1 MSSITQASQNEFP
14 PVTNNPEESV
24 QELAQVK
31 NQVMNE
37 IGKRI
42 IGQQTVM
49 EQILTAFFA
58 GGHCLLEGVP
68 GLAKTLMISTLSET
82 LSLAFK
88 RVQFTPDLMP
98 SDVTGTNILDEDPET
113 GRRKFTF
120 NEGPIFTNVLL
131 ADEINRTPPKT
142 QAALLEAMAEG
153 KVTASGKTYDL
164 PEPFLVLA
172 TQNPLEQEGTYMLPE
187 AQMDRF
193 IFLVLVD
200 YPSQEEEDDILRATT
215 SNLRH
220 ELSSILTAEDI
231 LNYQRLVRDVPI
243 SDHVISYASRLTRAT
258 RPKTEDAPDFIKN
271 WLRVGCGPRAGQAL
285 ILAAKAHAVLNGRF
299 NVSIDDVRRNAHPV
313 MRHRITLNFAA
324 VSEGMD
330 ADAVITRL
338 IEELPESA
346 G

>member
-1 MSSITQASQNEFP
+1 MLPTTQASQDE
-14 PVTNNPEESV
+14 TTEATMNPEAAV

-31 NQVMNE
+31 TQVMNE

-42 IGQQTVM
+42 IGQQAVM

-58 GGHCLLEGVP
+58 GGHCPLEGVP
-68 GLAKTLMISTLSET
+68 GLAKTLMISTVSET

-98 SDVTGTNILDEDPET
+98 TDVTGTNILDEDPET
-113 GRRKFTF
+113 GHRRFTF
-120 NEGPIFTNVLL
+120 NQGPVFTNVLL

-164 PEPFLVLA
+164 PKPFLVLA
-172 TQNPLEQEGTYMLPE
+172 TQNPLEQEGTYVLPE

-200 YPSQEEEDDILRATT
+200 YPSQEEEDHILRATT
-215 SNLRH
+215 SNVHH
-220 ELSSILTAEDI
+220 ELASILTATDI
-231 LNYQRLVRDVPI
+231 LRYQRLVRDVPV

-258 RPKTEDAPDFIKN
+258 RPKSDAAPEFIKN
-271 WLRVGCGPRAGQAL
+271 WLRVGCGPRAGQSIL
-285 ILAAKAHAVLNGRF
+285 LAAKAHAVLNGRF

-313 MRHRITLNFAA
+313 MRHRIALNFAA

-330 ADAVITRL
+330 ADAVISRL
-338 IEELPESA
+338 IEELPETA